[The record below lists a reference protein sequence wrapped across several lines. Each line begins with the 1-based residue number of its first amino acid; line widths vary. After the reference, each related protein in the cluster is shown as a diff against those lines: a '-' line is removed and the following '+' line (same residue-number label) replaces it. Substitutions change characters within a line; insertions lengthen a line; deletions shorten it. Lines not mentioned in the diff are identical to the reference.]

1 MFYLTVLLPSI
12 LLLLSYYILILLRV
26 KDKCRVVKGA
36 ISFSL
41 FGLSILIVIVAVK
54 LAVKTFSIGD
64 FWAILLLYLATLIAL
79 ISIFLEVK
87 IFADKKEGVSIKTS
101 VDALKIQRLTEVV
114 KGALNGEDTGK
125 QKDVLSTNNFENGL
139 LLDHRTTQNATVNEI
154 DITSLDELFTR
165 ASNAKNA
172 YKHKKLIGS
181 AKKMIDDLKGKKDVK
196 ITEVES
202 LVNGLIKILSNEN
215 FEI

>member
-12 LLLLSYYILILLRV
+12 LLLLSYYILIFLRV
-26 KDKCRVVKGA
+26 KDKCRVIKEA

-41 FGLSILIVIVAVK
+41 FGVSILIVIVAVK
-54 LAVKTFSIGD
+54 IAVKTFSIGD
-64 FWAILLLYLATLIAL
+64 FWAILLLYLATLVAL

-87 IFADKKEGVSIKTS
+87 IFTDKKESVSIKTS

-154 DITSLDELFTR
+154 DITALDELFAR